1 MNFEVGSTVE
11 GKVTGV
17 KPFGAFVALNE
28 EKQGLVHISEIS
40 HEYVKDINDYVKV
53 GDTVEVKITGIDE
66 ANGKISLSIRQTKPA
81 PERKPAPSRKPASNR
96 QPKQQEEKGFNTL
109 ESKLKDWLK
118 ESNDRQAQINKR
130 LKK

>member
-17 KPFGAFVALNE
+17 KPFGAFVALDDQH
-28 EKQGLVHISEIS
+28 QGLVHISEIS

-53 GDTVEVKITGIDE
+53 GDTVEVKITSIDE

-81 PERKPAPSRKPASNR
+81 PERKPAPSRRPAPNR
-96 QPKQQEEKGFNTL
+96 APKQEEKGFNTL

-118 ESNDRQAQINKR
+118 ESNDRQAQLNKR
-130 LKK
+130 MKK